1 MLRGRFESA
10 RVGRPLWQRRRRR
23 RRLGQRHV
31 LHVAG
36 EESLLEGR
44 DLVEDGG
51 GGGVRVK
58 VRVRV
63 RIRIRIRV
71 RDRVCRLGIGCAG

>member
-1 MLRGRFESA
+1 M
-10 RVGRPLWQRRRRR
+10 GRPLWQRRRRR

-36 EESLLEGR
+36 EESLLTGR
-44 DLVEDGG
+44 DLVEDGVG
-51 GGGVRVK
+51 

-63 RIRIRIRV
+63 RVRIRIRV
-71 RDRVCRLGIGCAG
+71 RDRVCRLGIGFAG